1 MKKKAIIIAAL
12 LGVAAVGP
20 TSIAFA
26 QTVTASE
33 LSGLSGFEVINI
45 LSKAT
50 NIGNLP
56 ANQLQS
62 LTPPRNAGAEKLYKL
77 ILDKTCLQQTTFDN
91 LITLGDQKATNLL
104 VAKAAIEFRTCKP
117 VNDAA
122 LAADLNAG
130 KYDFS
135 NAGSLQSFLVSN
147 SNSSLVRDLLN
158 GVTPRSENR

>member
-20 TSIAFA
+20 TSVAFA

-33 LSGLSGFEVINI
+33 LSGLSGFQVLDI
-45 LSKAT
+45 LIKAT
-50 NIGNLP
+50 SIGKVSD
-56 ANQLQS
+56 AQLQS
-62 LTPPRNAGAEKLYKL
+62 LVPTRSNGAEQLYKL
-77 ILDKTCLQQTTFDN
+77 VLSKTCLQQTTLDN

-104 VAKAAIEFRTCKP
+104 VAKAAVEFRTCKP

-130 KYDFS
+130 KVDFS
-135 NAGSLQSFLVSN
+135 NAGSLQSFLVSSGN
-147 SNSSLVRDLLN
+147 SAAVRDLLN
-158 GVTPRSENR
+158 GVTPTR